1 MYKIKTYEVVIEETH
16 THIVRVL
23 ANNKGMAKIRAKLAA
38 KGKPGEATHVTIA
51 SCEVVAEEQS

>member
-1 MYKIKTYEVVIEETH
+1 MTKINTYEVVIEETH
-16 THIVRVL
+16 THILRVQ

-51 SCEVVAEEQS
+51 SCEIVTEEQS